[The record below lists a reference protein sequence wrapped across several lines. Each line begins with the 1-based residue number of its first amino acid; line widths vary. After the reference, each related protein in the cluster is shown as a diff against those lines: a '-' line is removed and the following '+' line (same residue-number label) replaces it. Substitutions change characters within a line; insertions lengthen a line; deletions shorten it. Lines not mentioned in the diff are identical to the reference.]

1 LELGGERVKVSI
13 TGKDIKILEEA
24 LSVIQKIRSL
34 GRSLDNPDYIDDGL
48 LARNTIV
55 MILSNLQKDADRAGL
70 KGELSDVLNKR
81 HIKFEV

>member
-1 LELGGERVKVSI
+1 MKVSI

-55 MILSNLQKDADRAGL
+55 MILSNLQKDADRVGL